1 MELVA
6 VVLLAGCFAA
16 YFVLGGADIGLGMAL
31 PYLGRDRAERRQA
44 GGALWPASVV
54 HEGWL
59 LLAVAVLA
67 ACFPALV
74 GEVSGGLWAVL
85 VPLLAGWLVRN
96 TGLCWRAAGGGPVCD
111 ALVVAGSCLLACGWG
126 WTLASVVDE
135 ESVRPAPPV
144 TGAPTAAGVALLF
157 LAHGV
162 SSAALRLTGAPLRR
176 ARLLTGQQAGAPS
189 FALTSAVMAALPLLA
204 GHRLPLWENV
214 AHGSVQRLLLPLL
227 ICAVP
232 LLLAAQARLRRRS
245 GAPTHCEPCGERPKQ
260 P

>member
-31 PYLGRDRAERRQA
+31 PYLGRDHAERRQA
-44 GGALWPASVV
+44 GGVLWPLSVV

-67 ACFPALV
+67 GCFPALV
-74 GEVSGGLWAVL
+74 DDVTGGLWLVL

-96 TGLCWRAAGGGPVCD
+96 AGLWWRATGGGPVCD
-111 ALVVAGSCLLACGWG
+111 VLVIAGSSVLACGWG
-126 WTLASVVDE
+126 WALASVVDGGP
-135 ESVRPAPPV
+135 VRPAPPA

-176 ARLLTGQQAGAPS
+176 ARVLTGQQAGAHS
-189 FALTSAVMAALPLLA
+189 FALTSVVMAALPLLA
-204 GHRLPLWENV
+204 GHRLPLWEHV
-214 AHGSVQRLLLPLL
+214 ADGSVQRLLLPLL
-227 ICAVP
+227 ACAVP
-232 LLLAAQARLRRRS
+232 LLLATRARLRHRS
-245 GAPTHCEPCGERPKQ
+245 GTDPL
-260 P
+260 